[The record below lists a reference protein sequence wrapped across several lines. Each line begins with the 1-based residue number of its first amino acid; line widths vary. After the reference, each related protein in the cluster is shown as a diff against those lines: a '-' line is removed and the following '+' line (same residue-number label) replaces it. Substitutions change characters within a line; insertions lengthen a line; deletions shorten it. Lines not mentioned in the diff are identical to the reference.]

1 MKNTTNITNT
11 LFNGPTL
18 LFTLL
23 VLSAPLNVHAQG
35 EPIRLGGVENILWDI
50 VATIQFY
57 TLPVLAIVVALL
69 GFRLITSGDDISSKE
84 NVKGWIFKVLIGGA
98 IIFSATTIA
107 TVIKSSVGG

>member
-1 MKNTTNITNT
+1 MINKRIAKFTVFLAT
-11 LFNGPTL
+11 TL
-18 LFTLL
+18 LLL
-23 VLSAPLNVHAQG
+23 STQDINVHAQG
-35 EPIRLGGVENILWDI
+35 APIRLGGVENVLWDI

-84 NVKGWIFKVLIGGA
+84 STKQWIFKVLIGGA